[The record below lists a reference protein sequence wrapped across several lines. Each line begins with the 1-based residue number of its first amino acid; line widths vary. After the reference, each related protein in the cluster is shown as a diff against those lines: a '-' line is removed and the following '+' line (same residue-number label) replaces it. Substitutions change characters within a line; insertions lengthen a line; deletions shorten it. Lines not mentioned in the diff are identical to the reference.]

1 LRKCGLASSR
11 HGVTTISLSTAVTP
25 GAVSAACRAVCK
37 AASEGTWPSLD
48 VGGGRLILRLEL
60 DQVIDDAHP
69 REPADCALGG
79 VSLRCRLDLSMQDD
93 TPVTDFRRDRVGD
106 LCSRAS

>member
-1 LRKCGLASSR
+1 MHA
-11 HGVTTISLSTAVTP
+11 T
-25 GAVSAACRAVCK
+25 
-37 AASEGTWPSLD
+37 LD

-60 DQVIDDAHP
+60 DQVVDDAHP

-93 TPVTDFRRDRVGD
+93 APVTDFSPDRVGD
-106 LCSRAS
+106 LRAPASEMRDLLGDLVVGALV